1 MELLSGLVFGA
12 MFGFLLQR
20 GHILRYEM
28 QLNMLRLKDMT
39 VLKYFLSAAVVGMV
53 GLLALKSI
61 MFVELLTRSVF
72 VGPIVVGGLVYGVGW
87 AIVGYCPGTQLGAI
101 GEGRWDALWAF
112 FGAWT
117 GAVAYFWIHP
127 ICLAYIY
134 PIGHLGKWNL
144 DVGLGLNPWIIV
156 AVLGV
161 AFALICWWL
170 ERRGL

>member
-1 MELLSGLVFGA
+1 MVLFYGLIFGA
-12 MFGFLLQR
+12 MFGFFLQR
-20 GHILRYEM
+20 AHVLRYEK

-39 VLKYFLSAAVVGMV
+39 VLKYFLSAAFVGMV

-61 MFVELLTRSVF
+61 MFVELLTRPVF
-72 VGPIVVGGLVYGVGW
+72 VGPIIVGGLVYGVGW

-112 FGAWT
+112 LGAWF

-127 ICLAYIY
+127 TCLIYIY
-134 PIGHLGKWNL
+134 PIGDLGHWNL

-161 AFALICWWL
+161 VFALVCWWL